1 MNVIVANKNKD
12 LFSNLDVDVIRSEY
26 GEFTVEELIQMFSNF
41 FFNRMFLD
49 ITAINGYEN
58 LGNIQKLSMN
68 MDMSKVIFYLDD
80 FESTNNPN
88 YISNLISM
96 GIYNFTRNLDGLM
109 YLYSHPNS
117 YKDVAHLHI
126 LGGGG
131 VIPNNSNNRR
141 VNTNMDSS
149 MNMNDIMRGGAKIIG
164 FKNLTLHAGATTLI
178 YMIKKY
184 LSTYK
189 NVVAIEVDKK
199 DFTYFRDRELV
210 SVSDSDVSGVIDKYR
225 NVDVILIDLNNSRN
239 SHLCDDV
246 VYLVEP
252 STIRLNRLMLIN
264 KNVFNDLRN
273 HKIVLNKSLLDSAD
287 VSDFE
292 REAGIK
298 LFANIPPINDKGDDF
313 SALSMMLNKLEID

>member
-1 MNVIVANKNKD
+1 MN
-12 LFSNLDVDVIRSEY
+12 L
-26 GEFTVEELIQMFSNF
+26 
-41 FFNRMFLD
+41 
-49 ITAINGYEN
+49 
-58 LGNIQKLSMN
+58 
-68 MDMSKVIFYLDD
+68 
-80 FESTNNPN
+80 NN
-88 YISNLISM
+88 
-96 GIYNFTRNLDGLM
+96 
-109 YLYSHPNS
+109 
-117 YKDVAHLHI
+117 
-126 LGGGG
+126 
-131 VIPNNSNNRR
+131 NNNR
-141 VNTNMDSS
+141 VNTNKSMD
-149 MNMNDIMRGGAKIIG
+149 NIMRGGAKIIG
-164 FKNLTLHAGATTLI
+164 FKNLTLHAGATSLV

-210 SVSDSDVSGVIDKYR
+210 SISDSDVSNVIDKYR

-239 SHLCDDV
+239 THLCDDV
-246 VYLVEP
+246 IYLVEP

-273 HKIVLNKSLLDSAD
+273 HKKVLNKSLLDSND
-287 VSDFE
+287 ISDFE

>member
-49 ITAINGYEN
+49 ITAIEGYEN

-96 GIYNFTRNLDGLM
+96 GIYNFTRNLEGLM
-109 YLYSHPNS
+109 YLYNHPNS

-126 LGGGG
+126 LGGSM
-131 VIPNNSNNRR
+131 NLSNNNNNNNR
-141 VNTNMDSS
+141 VNTNKSMD
-149 MNMNDIMRGGAKIIG
+149 NIMRGGAKIIG
-164 FKNLTLHAGATTLI
+164 FKNLTLHAGATSLV

-210 SVSDSDVSGVIDKYR
+210 SISDSDVSNVIDKYR

-239 SHLCDDV
+239 THLCDDV
-246 VYLVEP
+246 IYLVEP

-273 HKIVLNKSLLDSAD
+273 HKIVLNKSLLDSND
-287 VSDFE
+287 ISDFE

>member
-1 MNVIVANKNKD
+1 MN
-12 LFSNLDVDVIRSEY
+12 
-26 GEFTVEELIQMFSNF
+26 
-41 FFNRMFLD
+41 
-49 ITAINGYEN
+49 
-58 LGNIQKLSMN
+58 LS
-68 MDMSKVIFYLDD
+68 
-80 FESTNNPN
+80 
-88 YISNLISM
+88 
-96 GIYNFTRNLDGLM
+96 
-109 YLYSHPNS
+109 
-117 YKDVAHLHI
+117 
-126 LGGGG
+126 
-131 VIPNNSNNRR
+131 NNSNNNR
-141 VNTNMDSS
+141 VNTSKSMD
-149 MNMNDIMRGGAKIIG
+149 NIMRGGAKIVG
-164 FKNLTLHAGATTLI
+164 FKNLTLHAGATSLV

-210 SVSDSDVSGVIDKYR
+210 SISDSDVSNVIDKYR

-239 SHLCDDV
+239 THLCDDV
-246 VYLVEP
+246 IYLVEP

-273 HKIVLNKSLLDSAD
+273 HKIVLNKSLLDSND
-287 VSDFE
+287 ISDFE